1 MQVWLRLLKEKRLN
15 LLKMNNVSIYL
26 EANPNPNSLK
36 FVANKMLLKDKII
49 RDYPDAD
56 SATDSEIAKKLF
68 DFDYV
73 ERVFIMSNFITI
85 TKNNQVHWDAIKLE
99 LKNFIKK
106 YLDEGKPVVEINHKK
121 ENIKSPNKEI
131 DNKIIEILDEYIKP
145 AVEQDGGAIKF
156 ESFNKGVVKVSLQ
169 GACSGCPSS
178 MITLKGGIEKLL
190 KRFIPE
196 VNEVVAE
203 GV

>member
-1 MQVWLRLLKEKRLN
+1 MKVPYLK
-15 LLKMNNVSIYL
+15 
-26 EANPNPNSLK
+26 
-36 FVANKMLLKDKII
+36 
-49 RDYPDAD
+49 
-56 SATDSEIAKKLF
+56 KKP
-68 DFDYV
+68 
-73 ERVFIMSNFITI
+73 
-85 TKNNQVHWDAIKLE
+85 E
-99 LKNFIKK
+99 LKSCHNIEWEDNYSWIHQENILEVLQDKTKLLPEVKK
-106 YLDEGKPVVEINHKK
+106 YLEEGKPVVEIKSK
-121 ENIKSPNKEI
+121 QENVKSSNKEI

-145 AVEQDGGAIKF
+145 AVEQDGGAIQF
-156 ESFNKGVVKVSLQ
+156 ESFKKGVVKVSLQ

>member
-1 MQVWLRLLKEKRLN
+1 
-15 LLKMNNVSIYL
+15 MNNINIYL

-36 FVANKMLLKDKII
+36 FVTDRMLVDDGII
-49 RDYPDAD
+49 KDYPDIESAND
-56 SATDSEIAKKLF
+56 SPLAKALF
-68 DFDYV
+68 EFDYID
-73 ERVFIMSNFITI
+73 RVFIMSNFVTI

-99 LKNFIKK
+99 LRNFIKK
-106 YLDEGKPVVEINHKK
+106 YLEEGKPVVEIKSK
-121 ENIKSPNKEI
+121 QENVKSSNKEI

-145 AVEQDGGAIKF
+145 AVEQDGGAIQF
-156 ESFNKGVVKVSLQ
+156 ESFKKGVVKVSLQ

>member
-1 MQVWLRLLKEKRLN
+1 
-15 LLKMNNVSIYL
+15 MNNVSIYL

-36 FVANKMLLKDKII
+36 FVANKMLLNDKII

-121 ENIKSPNKEI
+121 ENIKSSNKEI

-145 AVEQDGGAIKF
+145 AVEQDGGAIQF

>member
-1 MQVWLRLLKEKRLN
+1 
-15 LLKMNNVSIYL
+15 MNSVNIYL

-36 FVANKMLLKDKII
+36 FVADRMLLDDKII
-49 RDYPDAD
+49 KDYPDAE

-85 TKNNQVHWDAIKLE
+85 TKNNQVHWDDIKLE
-99 LKNFIKK
+99 LKNYIKQYIEK
-106 YLDEGKPVVEINHKK
+106 GKPVVEIKSNQ
-121 ENIKSPNKEI
+121 ENVKSSNKEI

-145 AVEQDGGAIKF
+145 AVEQDGGAIQF
-156 ESFNKGVVKVSLQ
+156 ESFSKGVVKVSLQ

-203 GV
+203 EV